1 MELGI
6 WNSWLPRRK
15 IRWMFRLKCGVMYE
29 SEISF
34 HIYCYRYH
42 WLSVDRNCQME
53 MQGCIFCFK
62 PGVGLML
69 AHRHHPVSTGHPAN
83 AMHRGVVVT
92 ANAAHWVDVGLML
105 GRRLRRWPS
114 IAGVFMLGH
123 RLRRWPGTGSTVV

>member
-1 MELGI
+1 
-6 WNSWLPRRK
+6 
-15 IRWMFRLKCGVMYE
+15 
-29 SEISF
+29 
-34 HIYCYRYH
+34 
-42 WLSVDRNCQME
+42 ME

-83 AMHRGVVVT
+83 AMHRGAVVT

-114 IAGVFMLGH
+114 IEPALVRCVVFAGVYMLGH